1 MEDDEVRPAEPAKPS
16 AWRRIRRIG
25 YAVLSLVILLPLT
38 AFVLAYLILDVRSPQ
53 DVLAELGRTA
63 QLTYSDGSE
72 LMKVVPEEGD
82 RLYVRYDEVPP
93 ELRDAIIAV
102 EDPTFWQN
110 EGFDPLGILRA
121 AVTGVGGGSGIT
133 QQYIKNSTG
142 NDQASYFRKFSE
154 LVLSTKITQQRSKE
168 EIFESYVNIIS
179 FGRGTFGPASA
190 ANAYFGKPLAEIT
203 RSEAAFL
210 AGMIQSPSVHDPA
223 ASSHEH
229 AEKRWNYVAEKLVT
243 RGYVNEAER
252 AEMRYPGDAVV
263 PPAETRAGRL
273 TYSEYHVKR
282 RVLAELEGHGIGL
295 DQLRQGGL
303 RIETTLDRKAQAD
316 SEKAVADQLAGQP
329 DHLRA
334 ALVAVEPGSG
344 AIRAYQ
350 GGKWGVRDYAGVPQ
364 PPGSAFHPFVVA
376 AGLRQGANLDGKYPA
391 PDKLDYGG
399 RAVKN
404 EAGCDAPECSVR
416 DAVRRSVDTP
426 FVEMTKRFGAV
437 AVSEA
442 ARDAGIPAEV
452 DGTPTLREPDGVTI
466 GPGIA
471 VGGYPVRALDLASAY
486 GTFAAG
492 GMRTEPYF
500 VQRVLDAEGTVLWE
514 HQAGPAPAVEPH
526 VAAGVTEVLRRED
539 GTAKAGSHRF
549 GDTGDNAGAWLA
561 GYTDRLSTVVWV
573 GADEE
578 RRLRDAANNRIT
590 GDTLPANIW
599 RAFRR

>member
-1 MEDDEVRPAEPAKPS
+1 MEDDEVETPERPTT
-16 AWRRIRRIG
+16 WRRVRRVA
-25 YAVLSLVILLPLT
+25 YVVLSLVILVPLA
-38 AFVLAYLILDVRSPQ
+38 AFVVAYLVLDVRSPQ
-53 DVLAELGRTA
+53 EVLAGLDRTA
-63 QLTYSDGSE
+63 GLAYTDGSE
-72 LMKVVPEEGD
+72 MMKVVPEDGD
-82 RLYVRYDEVPP
+82 RLYVRYADVPP
-93 ELRDAIIAV
+93 KLRDAIIAV

-133 QQYIKNSTG
+133 QQYIKNATG
-142 NDQASYFRKFSE
+142 ADQASYFRKFSE
-154 LVLSTKITQQRSKE
+154 LVLSTKLTQQRSKE
-168 EIFESYVNIIS
+168 EIFESYINIIS

-190 ANAYFGKPLAEIT
+190 ANAYFGKPLADLT
-203 RSEAAFL
+203 WSETAFL

-229 AEKRWNYVAEKLVT
+229 ASRRWDYVAEKLVT
-243 RGYVNEAER
+243 RGYVSEAER
-252 AEMRYPGDAVV
+252 AEMRYPGDVVV

-282 RVLAELEGHGIGL
+282 RVLAELESHGFGL
-295 DQLRQGGL
+295 DRLRQGGL
-303 RIETTLDRKAQAD
+303 RIETTLDRQAQAD
-316 SEKAVADQLAGQP
+316 GEKAVAEQLAGQP
-329 DHLRA
+329 NHLRA

-350 GGKWGVRDYAGVPQ
+350 GGNWGVRDYAGVPQ

-376 AGLRQGANLDGKYPA
+376 AGLRQGENLDRKYPA
-391 PDKLDYGG
+391 PDRLDYGG
-399 RAVKN
+399 RVVKN
-404 EAGCDAPECSVR
+404 EAGCGAPECSVR
-416 DAVRRSVDTP
+416 DAVRGSVDTP
-426 FVEMTKRFGAV
+426 FVEMTRRFGAV
-437 AVSEA
+437 AVSQA
-442 ARDAGIPAEV
+442 ARDAGIPADL

-471 VGGYPVRALDLASAY
+471 VGAYPVRALDLASAY
-486 GTFAAG
+486 GTFAADG
-492 GMRTEPYF
+492 LRTQPYF
-500 VQRVLDAEGTVLWE
+500 VQRVLDDEGTVLWE
-514 HQAGPAPAVEPH
+514 HESTATPAIEPQ
-526 VAAGVTEVLRRED
+526 VAAGVTEALRRED
-539 GTAKAGSHRF
+539 GVAKAGSHRF

-590 GDTLPANIW
+590 GETLPAEIW